1 MAIGLLALANIQF
14 ISVIPLKNVCHN
26 KNAEKIYPNRLK
38 PTDIIDIRRVERDA
52 CPEIVVI
59 GFVRQNSCQDF
70 AQIIHLKLY
79 SE

>member
-1 MAIGLLALANIQF
+1 MAIGLLAFANIQF
-14 ISVIPLKNVCHN
+14 ISVMSLKNVCHN
-26 KNAEKIYPNRLK
+26 KKAEKIYPNRLRL
-38 PTDIIDIRRVERDA
+38 TDIIENRRLKRDA

-70 AQIIHLKLY
+70 AQIFHLKLY